1 MILKIEGI
9 PTTTIKSSEDVLK
22 KVIEKRIQNFKYD
35 KLIIVEKFNNLI
47 TAYIQSSDVGSVI
60 KVLGLHL

>member
-35 KLIIVEKFNNLI
+35 KLIIVEKFNNL